1 MDGQLSQI
9 EVTESFLD
17 EQIRQAQEEKN
28 KNEKLY
34 KKLGMSIGMAIVII
48 LI

>member
-1 MDGQLSQI
+1 MSQI
-9 EVTESFLD
+9 EVTEELLNK
-17 EQIRQAQEEKN
+17 QIKEARSEKE

-34 KKLGMSIGMAIVII
+34 KKLGSTIGLAIVII